1 MPDVALAADFEQGAE
16 DDKQPRTLRFPIV
29 GIGASAGGLD
39 AFSQLLAALPVDTGM
54 AFVLIQHLDP
64 AHESQ
69 LAEILSRTTT
79 MPVTTIKDGIDVE
92 SNAVYVIPP
101 NADLTI
107 NEGALRLTPRS
118 SERVPHLP
126 IDRFFESLAE
136 EQRRLSIGVILSGNG
151 SDGTQG
157 LKAIKSQCGV
167 TFVQKEITAK
177 FDGMP
182 HSAIASGAVDFVLS
196 PAEIAHELA
205 RIGMH
210 PYLVSSPQ
218 QTAGETLPDGEVEL
232 RKIFALV
239 QRATGIDFTHY
250 KQTTTRR
257 RIGRRMIVHRSETLA
272 EYLEYLQ
279 KHPEEAQE
287 LYKDLLISVTHFFR
301 DPLSFGALTKH
312 LTAMVRGR
320 QPTDPFRVWVPGCA
334 TGEEVYSLAICL
346 EEVFLRENVRPPLQL
361 FGTDINELAL
371 GKARAGRYPEAIA
384 QDVSPERLIH
394 YFDKIEGQ
402 YRIRKTIRDC
412 CIFAK
417 QDVTRDPPFS
427 QVDLISCRN
436 VLIYLGAVL
445 QKAVLPMMF
454 QYSLKETG
462 LLFLGPAESIGSAGD
477 LFQVVDDKNKIF
489 TRKAVPI
496 RFGAS
501 FPISRHPIDFSPI
514 DPGIPRLVDID
525 WQKQA
530 DQIIQSRYA
539 PDGVI
544 INQDLQIQQ
553 LRGRTGFYLQPSSG
567 GKIQNLLLLAHA
579 SLQVPL
585 REAVMDAMARNTAVG
600 RRGLRIEHEG
610 EQREINL
617 EVIPISSAS
626 ASERYYLVAFERT
639 TPLPA
644 VTDSHSPVAAPKPE
658 KPEDRIGRL
667 EHELAEKDE
676 HLRSITQEH
685 EAALEEQRAS
695 NEEISSANE
704 ELQSTNE
711 ELATAKEELQSAIEE
726 LTTVNEELQ
735 NRNHELGVLFN
746 DLNNLFTAV
755 DTPILMVDRARLL
768 RRFTPAAERFLGV
781 RAGDLGYN
789 IAELS
794 ARTNVPEIHQ
804 LVGEVLDTLAVT
816 TREMQDREGCW
827 WSLTVRPYRTVDH
840 RIEGAVLTF
849 ANVDSLKRSLQA
861 AEESRDYADAIVE
874 TVRESLVVLSP
885 DLRIE
890 RVNGAFQQTFQTE
903 KDKSEGSLL
912 YQFDGGQWDIPQL
925 RHLLEDVLPS
935 NVFFEDFDVEHEFP
949 RIGFRSMSLNARRI
963 LLPDRSTQKILLAIE
978 DVTER
983 RIAERQLLR
992 SRANLQ
998 HFGHIVAHDLQE
1010 PIHTVSIYTQLFAR
1024 DYQGKL
1030 DANADQ
1036 FITHI
1041 QEGVLRTQTMIQDLL
1056 AFAEAE
1062 TPQKDSWEAVNV
1074 ESALKEGLRNL
1085 HASIQDSGASIMYDG
1100 LPTISY
1106 SSRSLTQV
1114 LQNLIGNAIKYR
1126 REEQPQIQIETTRIQ
1141 GEWVFSV
1148 RDNGIGFDQQYA
1160 ESIFGMFKRL
1170 EGPKYP
1176 GSGIGLALCQRIVE
1190 SFGGRIWAESERG
1203 VGSTFYFTI
1212 PV

>member
-1 MPDVALAADFEQGAE
+1 MPDVARYADFDRGAE
-16 DDKQPRTLRFPIV
+16 DDKEPRTLQFPIV

-39 AFSQLLAALPVDTGM
+39 AFTQLLAALPKNTCM
-54 AFVLIQHLDP
+54 AFVLVQHLDP

-79 MPVTTIKDGIDVE
+79 MPVKTIKNDTAVE
-92 SNAVYVIPP
+92 SNTVYVIPP
-101 NADLTI
+101 NTDLTI
-107 NEGALRLTPRS
+107 DAGALHLTPRS
-118 SERVPHLP
+118 PERSPHLP
-126 IDRFFESLAE
+126 IDHFFDSLAQ

-151 SDGTQG
+151 SDGTHG

-167 TFVQKEITAK
+167 TFAQKETTAK

-182 HSAIASGAVDFVLS
+182 HSAIASGTVDFVLS

-205 RIGMH
+205 RIGVH
-210 PYLVSSPQ
+210 PFLVSPPE
-218 QTAGETLPDGEVEL
+218 QTAGEALPCGEVEL

-239 QRATGIDFTHY
+239 QRATGVDFTHY

-257 RIGRRMIVHRSETLA
+257 RIGRRMIVNRSRTLT
-272 EYLEYLQ
+272 EYLDHLQ
-279 KHPEEAQE
+279 KHPEEVQE
-287 LYKDLLISVTHFFR
+287 LYKDILISVTHFFR
-301 DPLSFGALTKH
+301 DPLSFDALSKH
-312 LTAMVRGR
+312 LTIMLRSGHV
-320 QPTDPFRVWVPGCA
+320 TDTFRVWVPGCA

-346 EEVFLRENVRPPLQL
+346 EEVFLQENVRPTLQL

-371 GKARAGRYPEAIA
+371 GKARAGRYPEIIA
-384 QDVSPERLIH
+384 EDFPPERLIR
-394 YFDKIEGQ
+394 YFDKIHGHYQ
-402 YRIRKTIRDC
+402 IQKSIRDSC
-412 CIFAK
+412 VFAK

-427 QVDLISCRN
+427 RVDLISCRN
-436 VLIYLGAVL
+436 VLIYLGSVL
-445 QKAVLPMMF
+445 QKTVLPMF
-454 QYSLKETG
+454 HYSLKETG
-462 LLFLGPAESIGSAGD
+462 LLFLGPAETVGSAGD
-477 LFQVVDDKNKIF
+477 LFQVMDDKHKIF
-489 TRKAVPI
+489 ARNAVPI
-496 RFGAS
+496 RFSTS
-501 FPISRHPIDFSPI
+501 FPNSRNSVDPSPAE
-514 DPGIPRLVDID
+514 VDATRSVAFD
-525 WQKQA
+525 WQRQA
-530 DQIIQSRYA
+530 DEIVQSRYA

-579 SLQVPL
+579 SLQAPL
-585 REAVMDAMARNTAVG
+585 REAVMAAITRNAAVE
-600 RRGLRIEHEG
+600 RRGVQIEHQG
-610 EQREINL
+610 EKREINL
-617 EVIPISSAS
+617 EVIPMSSTSAS
-626 ASERYYLVAFERT
+626 DRYYLVAFERT
-639 TPLPA
+639 GPRPA
-644 VTDSHSPVAAPKPE
+644 IVDSDPPFVAPKPE
-658 KPEDRIGRL
+658 DEISRL
-667 EHELAEKDE
+667 KDELVQKDE

-685 EAALEEQRAS
+685 EAALEEQKAS

-735 NRNHELGVLFN
+735 NRNHELGVLLN

-755 DTPILMVDRARLL
+755 NTPILMVDRARLL
-768 RRFTPAAERFLGV
+768 RRFTPAAERFFGV
-781 RAGDLGYN
+781 RADDLGCD
-789 IAELS
+789 IADLS
-794 ARTNVPEIHQ
+794 ARSNVPQIHQ
-804 LVGEVLDTLAVT
+804 LVGEVLDTLAIGT
-816 TREMQDREGCW
+816 HEIQDHEGCW
-827 WSLTVRPYRTVDH
+827 WSLTIRPYRTVDH

-861 AEESRDYADAIVE
+861 AEESRDYAEAIVE
-874 TVRESLVVLSP
+874 TVRESLVVLGP

-890 RVNGAFQQTFQTE
+890 RVNRAFQQTFQVE
-903 KDKSEGSLL
+903 KDKSESSLL

-925 RHLLEDVLPS
+925 RHLLDDVLPRD
-935 NVFFEDFDVEHEFP
+935 VFFEDFEVEHEFP

-963 LLPDRSTQKILLAIE
+963 FSQDGSTQRILLAIE

-983 RIAERQLLR
+983 LRIERQLLR

-1010 PIHTVSIYTQLFAR
+1010 PIHTVGIYTQLLAR

-1036 FITHI
+1036 FIRLI
-1041 QEGVLRTQTMIQDLL
+1041 QEGVMRTQTMIQDLL
-1056 AFAEAE
+1056 AFAEAG
-1062 TPQKDSWEAVNV
+1062 TPQKESWETVNV
-1074 ESALKEGLRNL
+1074 ESALKEALRNL
-1085 HASIQDSGASIMYDG
+1085 QASILDSGASVMYHG

-1126 REEQPQIQIETTRIQ
+1126 REEPSQIQVETTRIQ
-1141 GEWVFSV
+1141 GEWLFSV
-1148 RDNGIGFDQQYA
+1148 RDNGIGFDQQHA
-1160 ESIFGMFKRL
+1160 ESIFGMFRRL
-1170 EGPKYP
+1170 EGGKYP
-1176 GSGIGLALCQRIVE
+1176 GTGIGLALCQRIVE
-1190 SFGGRIWAESERG
+1190 GFGGRVWAESVRG